1 MGTKPWKRQVSP
13 AAGDVFASVRTFRG
27 TGKERKMNMKQ
38 FARSAIALFC
48 VLVLCMGLVPVY
60 TFADE
65 GEVSAPAETSAPA
78 PAPEPAPA
86 PAPSVQTA
94 SVSTAENPVV
104 SDEPYTPVLTLNP
117 EPWEPE
123 AGKDAQ
129 PDESKDA

>member
-65 GEVSAPAETSAPA
+65 GEVSAPAEETL
-78 PAPEPAPA
+78 PED
-86 PAPSVQTA
+86 TE
-94 SVSTAENPVV
+94 TKT
-104 SDEPYTPVLTLNP
+104 DT
-117 EPWEPE
+117 EPE
-123 AGKDAQ
+123 NEEGVDT
-129 PDESKDA
+129 DE